1 MLVYENHCAFELML
15 NKRQITRLEC
25 SLERSQDFH
34 LRFHPSALVRFSLRV
49 RFDIRNRANRAVYVF
64 VPRVR
69 FTNRCV
75 DGASPNVMN
84 VSTFRSARPSKGES
98 LIGTLLSRKRDD
110 SFPFS
115 VPRRSTR
122 TRNGTKRL
130 SVTGNRGRRDA
141 TDTLIIT
148 DGCEVAC

>member
-49 RFDIRNRANRAVYVF
+49 RFDTRNRANRAVYVF

-75 DGASPNVMN
+75 DGFAECNERLVP
-84 VSTFRSARPSKGES
+84 FRSILKGRKSHRDVAFPKAR
-98 LIGTLLSRKRDD
+98 
-110 SFPFS
+110 
-115 VPRRSTR
+115 
-122 TRNGTKRL
+122 
-130 SVTGNRGRRDA
+130 
-141 TDTLIIT
+141 
-148 DGCEVAC
+148 